1 MLRRSLL
8 LLVLVLG
15 GLWPLPGV
23 ATAQEDHSIPDLST
37 VSSSP
42 NGCEFLLH
50 GEDDPRPR
58 LGDVACGTLDVPENW
73 DHPEGRRIQIGY
85 LILKSTTAQPQ
96 PDPVVFLAGGPGSS
110 PLTLAEVW
118 APFFAG
124 LRQERDVIFFDQRGT
139 RLSSPLRCEAYTK
152 IMALNLPP
160 AEEGGD
166 AGTPVPPAYPSE
178 LINPDQ
184 FLQQA
189 EATYGPIA
197 DACVQQITA
206 TGVDLRQ
213 YTTVAS
219 ANDVVALVKTLG
231 YDDYNLYGISYGTR
245 LALEVMR
252 NHPESGLR
260 SVVLDSTVPPEV
272 KSYERVSAGPHEAV
286 IQLFADC
293 ERDPTCDAAYPD
305 LEARFITLLAQLR
318 SQPVIAEDGTTITDR
333 DVVKVMQSL
342 TARVEIA
349 PYIPLMISE
358 LERGEDQTYRG
369 IVSGSLAAPTY
380 VPAVVATLE
389 TAGGAAT
396 PAAVAANLSPA
407 RRFVLD
413 LQARYEALPGQE
425 ASQFVPELNDLDT
438 QTHDRQALHDFV
450 DRVFPQPDQ
459 TEAHTALLSG
469 IEALTDSEVQEVFA
483 VVEETIT
490 LDDYQIAGQTVPQ
503 YYSIECNERMPYQ
516 SFANT
521 VANAQHL
528 EIPDLA
534 IGMSEAVV
542 KVFAVCEEWPSER
555 APAIETQPVWSEI
568 PTLILSGAYD
578 NLTPVSWNKSAF
590 ETLPNGVFVLAPGA
604 AHGVITYSACADQIA
619 QGFITDPDVSPD
631 TSCLA
636 GLKPRWVLSP
646 GDESNGE
653 QATPTDGG

>member
-1 MLRRSLL
+1 M
-8 LLVLVLG
+8 
-15 GLWPLPGV
+15 V
-23 ATAQEDHSIPDLST
+23 AAQEDHSVPDLAT
-37 VSSSP
+37 VTASA
-42 NGCEFLLH
+42 NDCEFLLH
-50 GEDDPRPR
+50 GDEDPRPQ
-58 LGDVACGTLDVPENW
+58 LGDIACGTLDVPENW
-73 DHPEGRRIQIGY
+73 SHPEGRRIQIGY
-85 LILKSTTAQPQ
+85 LILKSTAPQ
-96 PDPVVFLAGGPGSS
+96 SMPDPVVFLAGGPGSS
-110 PLTLAEVW
+110 PLTGAAIW
-118 APFFAG
+118 KPFFAG

-160 AEEGGD
+160 AEEESG

-184 FLQQA
+184 LLQQA
-189 EATYGPIA
+189 EAKYGPIA
-197 DACVQQITA
+197 DACVQQIEA
-206 TGVDLRQ
+206 TGVDLSQ

-245 LALEVMR
+245 LGLEVMR

-272 KSYERVSAGPHEAV
+272 KSYERVSAGAHEAV

-293 ERDPTCDAAYPD
+293 KRDPTCNAAYPD

-318 SQPVIAEDGTTITDR
+318 TQPVIAADGTTITDR
-333 DVVKVMQSL
+333 DLIKVMQSL

-349 PYIPLMISE
+349 PYLPLMISE

-369 IVSGSLAAPTY
+369 IVSGSLTLASY
-380 VPAVVATLE
+380 VPAAVATPK

-396 PAAVAANLSPA
+396 PAALTAELSPA

-413 LQARYEALPGQE
+413 MQARFESMPQHDS
-425 ASQFVPELNDLDT
+425 SQFVQELTDLYT
-438 QTHDRQALHDFV
+438 QTHDRRALQDFV
-450 DRVFPQPDQ
+450 DRLFPQPDQ
-459 TEAHTALLSG
+459 TEAHTALLSA
-469 IEALTDSEVQEVFA
+469 IEALTDSEVPEVFA
-483 VVEETIT
+483 VVEQTIT
-490 LDDYQIAGQTVPQ
+490 LDDYQIAGQSVPQ
-503 YYSIECNERMPYQ
+503 YYSIECNERLPYQ

-521 VANAQHL
+521 VANAQNL
-528 EIPDLA
+528 EISELA
-534 IGMSEAVV
+534 LGMPEAVV

-555 APAIETQPVWSEI
+555 APEAETQPVWSEI

-590 ETLPNGVFVLAPGA
+590 ETLPNGIFVLAPGA

-619 QGFITDPDVSPD
+619 QAFINDPDVSPN
-631 TSCLA
+631 TACLA
-636 GLKPRWVLSP
+636 DLQPKWVLP
-646 GDESNGE
+646 G
-653 QATPTDGG
+653 